1 MNRCNRRAFLLTT
14 GLAALPLLASLT
26 TTPAGAEM
34 ERIASL
40 EGRLVQLSA
49 VSVGIVE
56 RSSGKVVHFLLEPH
70 FDEAYAADDKTQ
82 IPMNAIRM
90 NSIVK
95 IIYDLNTSGPRRA
108 DRIIV
113 LKRG

>member
-1 MNRCNRRAFLLTT
+1 MNRCNRRTFLLTT
-14 GLAALPLLASLT
+14 GLAAPAAFANLT
-26 TTPAGAEM
+26 TAPAGAEM

-49 VSVGIVE
+49 FSVGIVDK
-56 RSSGKVVHFLLEPH
+56 SNGKVVHFLLEPH
-70 FDEAYAADDKTQ
+70 FDEAYSADNKTQ

-95 IIYDLNTSGPRRA
+95 IIYDLNTGGPRRA
-108 DRIIV
+108 DRIVV

>member
-1 MNRCNRRAFLLTT
+1 MNRCNRRTFLLAT
-14 GLAALPLLASLT
+14 GLAALPLLMKVT
-26 TTPAGAEM
+26 TPPAGAAM
-34 ERIASL
+34 ERIAEL

-56 RSSGKVVHFLLEPH
+56 KSSGKVVHFLLEPH
-70 FDEAYAADDKTQ
+70 FDEAYTADEKKL
-82 IPMNAIRM
+82 IPMNELRM

-95 IIYDLNTSGPRRA
+95 IIYDLNTGGPRRA
-108 DRIIV
+108 DRIII

>member
-1 MNRCNRRAFLLTT
+1 MNRCNRRTYLLAT
-14 GLAALPLLASLT
+14 GLTALPFLANAT
-26 TTPAGAEM
+26 AAPAGAAM
-34 ERIASL
+34 ERIATL

-49 VSVGIVE
+49 NSVGIVE
-56 RSSGKVVHFLLEPH
+56 KSSGKVVHFLLEPH
-70 FDEAYAADDKTQ
+70 FDEVYTADEKTL
-82 IPMNAIRM
+82 ISMRALRM